1 MKTFKSF
8 CYVNNHK
15 VFLSVDGIPYR
26 SLVHS
31 HLSDPFR
38 DLKICMFFFF
48 PSGFICCL
56 LIFPFFLR
64 FFLFLAPDVS
74 HVDTGSLIYC
84 SVLKEVFL

>member
-15 VFLSVDGIPYR
+15 VLLSVDGIPYR

-38 DLKICMFFFF
+38 DLKICMFFSHPLSVVSSFS
-48 PSGFICCL
+48 PSFSASFCFWL
-56 LIFPFFLR
+56 LMSQMSIL
-64 FFLFLAPDVS
+64 
-74 HVDTGSLIYC
+74 
-84 SVLKEVFL
+84 EV

>member
-38 DLKICMFFFF
+38 DLKICMFFPIPYLLSPHF
-48 PSGFICCL
+48 PLLSPLLSVSG
-56 LIFPFFLR
+56 
-64 FFLFLAPDVS
+64 S
-74 HVDTGSLIYC
+74 
-84 SVLKEVFL
+84 